1 MTINERVR
9 ELRHELKLSQVKF
22 AEAISAS
29 SGYLAGIEVWNR
41 KVNDRIIRLICVTF
55 NASDKWL
62 RTGEGDMF
70 NKSPS
75 RMTELACATFQELKP
90 EYQEY
95 ILKQIDLLLEIQEK
109 ETSE

>member
-29 SGYLAGIEVWNR
+29 SGYIAGIEVGNR

-55 NASDKWL
+55 NASEEWL

-95 ILKQIDLLLEIQEK
+95 VLKQIDLLLEIQNK
-109 ETSE
+109 ETGE